1 MRSGVRK
8 REKWEEEFHSLWDTF
23 FFFFF
28 EKQKR
33 DSRVAVIIPCPTGQ
47 LNKPMGIT
55 SSNWSSETS
64 NPHTPQALLVSRTS
78 RNCNYSPCENSNLGW
93 DETSQSPT
101 SCTTPTG
108 GLWDSF
114 YLLASCN
121 YLNINL
127 FRGFKIDSRSVN

>member
-1 MRSGVRK
+1 MGGGVPY
-8 REKWEEEFHSLWDTF
+8 FVGYILF
-23 FFFFF
+23 LFF

-33 DSRVAVIIPCPTGQ
+33 DPRPTVQ
-47 LNKPMGIT
+47 LDKPMGTT

-64 NPHTPQALLVSRTS
+64 NPHTPQALLVSGTS

-101 SCTTPTG
+101 SCTIPTG

-127 FRGFKIDSRSVN
+127 FRGFKIDSRLVN